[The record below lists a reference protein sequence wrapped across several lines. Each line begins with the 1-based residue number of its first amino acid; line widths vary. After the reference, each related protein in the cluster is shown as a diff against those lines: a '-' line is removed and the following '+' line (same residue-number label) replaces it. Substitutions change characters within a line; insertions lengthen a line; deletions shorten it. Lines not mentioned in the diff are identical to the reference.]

1 MSKIIKPAEVA
12 FSMETAGQGAAQAAV
27 QGAAQSAAQV
37 ASSAIDQ
44 SAAGANQGIG
54 FAAAGFEQTQEKV
67 KAQMDKAIR
76 TAEEMVSFG
85 QGNLEA
91 MVKSGQIFA
100 AGMQDLSQQMAAHA
114 QAALNDTFS
123 TFKAL
128 TGVRSFKEAV
138 ELQTG
143 LARATVEKTLSET
156 GRLTEASLK
165 LAEQSFAPIA
175 ARVTLTVE
183 KFAKA

>member
-12 FSMETAGQGAAQAAV
+12 FSMETARKDAVSSTAQAADQGAA
-27 QGAAQSAAQV
+27 GARQV
-37 ASSAIDQ
+37 M
-44 SAAGANQGIG
+44 GL
-54 FAAAGFEQTQEKV
+54 AAAGFEQTQAKV
-67 KAQMDKAIR
+67 KENMDKAIR
-76 TAEEMVSFG
+76 TAEELVSFG
-85 QGNLEA
+85 QGNFEA
-91 MVKSGQIFA
+91 VVKSGQIFA

-128 TGVRSFKEAV
+128 TGVRSFKDAV
-138 ELQTG
+138 ELQSG
-143 LARATVEKTLSET
+143 LARSAMEKTLSET
-156 GRLTEASLK
+156 GRLTEASMK

-175 ARVTLTVE
+175 ARVTLTAE

>member
-12 FSMETAGQGAAQAAV
+12 FSMETAQKDAVSSTAQAVEQGAA
-27 QGAAQSAAQV
+27 GAR
-37 ASSAIDQ
+37 
-44 SAAGANQGIG
+44 QGIG
-54 FAAAGFEQTQEKV
+54 LAAAGFEQTQAKV
-67 KAQMDKAIR
+67 KENMDKAIR
-76 TAEEMVSFG
+76 TAEEFVSFG
-85 QGNLEA
+85 QGNFEA
-91 MVKSGQIFA
+91 VVKSGQIFA

-138 ELQTG
+138 ELQSG
-143 LARATVEKTLSET
+143 LARSAMEKTLSET
-156 GRLTEASLK
+156 GRMTEASMK

>member
-12 FSMETAGQGAAQAAV
+12 FSMETAQKDAVSGTAQAVEQGAA
-27 QGAAQSAAQV
+27 GAR
-37 ASSAIDQ
+37 
-44 SAAGANQGIG
+44 QGIG
-54 FAAAGFEQTQEKV
+54 LAAAGFEQTQAKV
-67 KAQMDKAIR
+67 KENMDKAIR
-76 TAEEMVSFG
+76 TAEELVSFG
-85 QGNLEA
+85 QGNFEA
-91 MVKSGQIFA
+91 VVKSGQIFA

-138 ELQTG
+138 ELQSG
-143 LARATVEKTLSET
+143 LARSAMEKTLSET
-156 GRLTEASLK
+156 GRMTEASMK